1 MSAASAK
8 SELTLGVRN
17 SGGFTAAGPH
27 RRGRAAERRVGNEVR
42 RRSVR
47 SYRMKFLLITLITH
61 LPDPVSGEKKSPA
74 ARLRDVV
81 DKAVLAEDLGFDG
94 FAVGER
100 HEDPFISSSPP
111 VVLSNIAAR
120 TSKIGLFTAVTTLS
134 LLDPVRAF
142 EDYSTLDNLSGGRLE
157 LIIGKG
163 NGAAQAELFHVT
175 TADQW
180 DRNREGYELFR
191 LLWGSEHV
199 TWSGRFRPPLADAKT
214 LPRPLQDRI
223 RIWHGSATSKSSVDL
238 AARHGDPI
246 FSANVSNPVEPYA
259 ELVRH
264 YRQRWEF
271 HGRRPQDALVGAGTA
286 GFYVASTSQEAVNR
300 YRPIFEARLAVQR
313 RAGMPAVFDS
323 IEDFI
328 ERSSA
333 LVGSPEQ
340 VIDKVGRYHEQL
352 GHEVIHLSADA
363 DGLTP
368 SQQRSSLELFQSDV
382 APILRERIPSRPLSA
397 QLASESSEPSE
408 SSSDITQVRPIAP
421 AGKEQLG

>member
-1 MSAASAK
+1 
-8 SELTLGVRN
+8 
-17 SGGFTAAGPH
+17 
-27 RRGRAAERRVGNEVR
+27 
-42 RRSVR
+42 
-47 SYRMKFLLITLITH
+47 MKFLLITLITH
-61 LPDPVSGEKKSPA
+61 VPDPITGEKKSPA
-74 ARLRDVV
+74 DRLRDVI
-81 DKAVLAEDLGFDG
+81 DAAILAEELGYDG

-120 TSKIGLFTAVTTLS
+120 TSTIGLFTGVTTLS

-191 LLWGSEHV
+191 LLWASENV
-199 TWSGRFRPPLADAKT
+199 TWSGRFRPSLVNAKA
-214 LPRPLQDRI
+214 LPRPLQDEI
-223 RIWHGSATSKSSVDL
+223 RIWHGSATSTDSVDL

-246 FSANVSNPVEPYA
+246 FSANVTYPVEPYA

-271 HGRRPQDALVGAGTA
+271 YGHRPEDALIGAGTA
-286 GFYVASTSQEAVNR
+286 GFCLAPTSQEALAT
-300 YRPIFEARLAVQR
+300 YRPVFEARLAAQR
-313 RAGMPAVFDS
+313 KAGMPVVFDS
-323 IEDFI
+323 IHDLVA
-328 ERSSA
+328 RSSA

-352 GHEVIHLSADA
+352 GHEVMHLSADA
-363 DGLTP
+363 AGVTAD
-368 SQQRSSLELFQSDV
+368 QQRRSLELFQSDV
-382 APILRERIPSRPLSA
+382 APVLRDRLPSRPLVA
-397 QLASESSEPSE
+397 QLSP
-408 SSSDITQVRPIAP
+408 
-421 AGKEQLG
+421 KEVLT